1 MACNQ
6 WVYTLGNKEI
16 YDYENAI
23 VYDDAYYEPHS
34 NNNEDGL
41 YQSQKQRADY
51 EDSDEN
57 GGFVFPE

>member
-6 WVYTLGNKEI
+6 WVYTLGNKAI
-16 YDYENAI
+16 YDYDNSI
-23 VYDDAYYEPHS
+23 VYEDYGPNL

-41 YQSQKQRADY
+41 YQRRRADY
-51 EDSDEN
+51 DDSDEN

>member
-6 WVYTLGNKEI
+6 WVYTLGNKAI
-16 YDYENAI
+16 YDYENSI
-23 VYDDAYYEPHS
+23 VYEDYGPHL

-41 YQSQKQRADY
+41 YHSQKQRADY

-57 GGFVFPE
+57 GDFVFPE